1 MLEVEAVQNSSTT
14 KTRRQRNG
22 QPSGS
27 CRLED
32 VPNSPMFGKQR
43 EGRGGTGV
51 SDKISFTPPK

>member
-22 QPSGS
+22 QPGGS

-32 VPNSPMFGKQR
+32 VPNSPIFGKQR
-43 EGRGGTGV
+43 EGRGGGGTGV
-51 SDKISFTPPK
+51 PIR